1 MIIQAMTRDFRQ
13 RELVLFNIAFI
24 LKHQILILSLLQKRI
39 YREIRAAEAD
49 SLNNDEPNERAQ

>member
-1 MIIQAMTRDFRQ
+1 MTRDFRQ

-24 LKHQILILSLLQKRI
+24 LKHQILIFSLLQKRI